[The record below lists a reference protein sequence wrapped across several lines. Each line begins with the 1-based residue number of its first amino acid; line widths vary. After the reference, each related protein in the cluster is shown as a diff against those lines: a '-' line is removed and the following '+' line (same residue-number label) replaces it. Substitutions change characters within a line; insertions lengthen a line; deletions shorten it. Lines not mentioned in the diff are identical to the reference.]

1 VISSAL
7 RIQRGLF
14 LLTYSNSV
22 ETSLIFFL
30 FFFFS
35 SSFSSL
41 ISPSSSFFSFSSSS
55 SSETSFSVVFS
66 TYNSIGNPMN
76 SECFLIKSFRR
87 RSSRNSRLSY
97 LSYKTILD
105 PLQSLSGF
113 SSSSTTVKVPPAVD
127 SHLY

>member
-7 RIQRGLF
+7 RIHNGLF
-14 LLTYSNSV
+14 LFTYSNSV

-30 FFFFS
+30 VFFFS

-76 SECFLIKSFRR
+76 SECFLIKSLRR

-105 PLQSLSGF
+105 PRESFSGF
-113 SSSSTTVKVPPAVD
+113 SSSSTTVNVPPAVD